1 MQFPRQRS
9 LKRLTVPFVAVLAST
24 ALLALPAPGNSA
36 PIPSVRLITAN
47 DSIEALRFGS
57 RPIGLDLGLYVAS
70 TGGPFELRVSRPDYD
85 TPISLKQVDAET
97 HDVLR
102 VLPTDLLDGWDSLH
116 DFMRIRVLR
125 NDGRLM
131 SDEFRPFCPNSW
143 NRARVDDTGPDTDP
157 YPEYCAGTPL
167 TRGMVWGI
175 EQGWAV
181 DPFGGDYLRLDLP
194 DGRYTVNISVAQP
207 YLGLLGIPQDDARVS
222 VDLRVRTRSKTS
234 TAPRSPAPEPQQPA
248 PAVPDV
254 TDPDPATVPNLI
266 SHPAWGISTYSS
278 GRRDLLSFAATEWN
292 EGPAPMVI
300 EGFRT
305 PGEDEMDAFQ
315 YFYDG
320 DEPVARANVGSLD
333 YDRRTGHRHW
343 HFPQFVEYRLL
354 NETKTLA
361 VKSAKQSF
369 CLVPTDAVDLTI
381 PNANWKPGI
390 VGLSSACGGESAL
403 WIRETLDVG
412 WGDTYFQSVAGQ
424 AFNITNVP
432 NGRYFIEVEVNPLGN
447 LFELTTADNSELRLI
462 RLGGRPGHRRVA
474 VPPWHGIDT
483 G

>member
-1 MQFPRQRS
+1 MQLSDRF
-9 LKRLTVPFVAVLAST
+9 LKRFAIPFVALLAST

-47 DSIEALRFGS
+47 DSIEAVRFGS
-57 RPIGLDLGLYVAS
+57 RAVAFDLGLFVAS
-70 TGGPFELRVSRPDYD
+70 KGGAFELHVSRPDYD

-97 HDVLR
+97 QGVLR
-102 VLPTDLLDGWDSLH
+102 MLPVEQLDGWYSLH
-116 DFMRIRVLR
+116 NFLRIRVLR
-125 NDGRLM
+125 NDGRLV
-131 SDEFRPFCPNSW
+131 SDEFRSFCPNSW
-143 NRARVDDTGPDTDP
+143 NRTRVDDSGPDADP
-157 YPEYCAGTPL
+157 YPEYCDGTPL

-181 DPFGGDYLRLDLP
+181 DPFGGEYLRLGVP
-194 DGRYTVNISVAQP
+194 DGRYTVNVSVAQP
-207 YLGLLGIPQDDARVS
+207 YLGLFGIPQEDARVS
-222 VDLRVRTRSKTS
+222 VDVRVKTRSKAP
-234 TAPRSPAPEPQQPA
+234 APRSPAAEPQQPA
-248 PAVPDV
+248 PSVPDV
-254 TDPDPATVPNLI
+254 IHPDPATVPNLV
-266 SHPAWGISTYSS
+266 SHPAWSINTHSS

-300 EGFRT
+300 EGFRI
-305 PGEDEMDAFQ
+305 PGEDEMDAYQ
-315 YFYDG
+315 YFYNG
-320 DEPVARANVGSLD
+320 DEPVARAEVGSLD
-333 YDRRTGHRHW
+333 FDRRHGHRHW

-354 NETKTLA
+354 DESKTLA

-390 VGLSSACGGESAL
+390 VGLRSACGGESSI

-412 WGDTYFQSVAGQ
+412 WGDTYYQSVAGQ

-432 NGRYFIEVEVNPLGN
+432 NGKYFIEVEVNPLGN
-447 LFELTTADNSELRLI
+447 LFESTTADNSELRMI

-483 G
+483 E